1 MSRKMCLISLF
12 LLPAIFF
19 SCRNLEDDATYSSE
33 TEKVKE
39 DLRAE
44 TLIQRPTPMYAY
56 QKNQVEC
63 LADDFP
69 LFFTQ
74 DGDLPYVEVQSFTED
89 IFDDTYTIT
98 REGTQ
103 YKITQSWNQNCY
115 FTIDFSDGNITYS
128 DFDYFICPP
137 AAAASGDLIF
147 DSSLLKREALVD
159 IRGEKVS
166 YSINLN
172 DYNIPH
178 IYEYNYGF
186 LPMNTLKCLLYWGGY
201 IVYNGKEAFID
212 SGAEWQIPEYSAKM
226 SNPKKSY
233 SQEMADYSYNHLCFV
248 LDLGYGRKN
257 YLGVSNFDSWI
268 RDAGLKE
275 ALTSTNV
282 DTAEN
287 ALAKL
292 LLQDIADLHT
302 YYQHWTPFKGLNP
315 SEDTRRGTPAGCLY
329 WMPPDFP
336 QGPSETRRTNYQKTL
351 IKKFMEEKSSS
362 YYESE
367 ADKIKTEMHIFIPK
381 DQSADA
387 DYKAT
392 KNTLFMFFRTFDSQG
407 SYAVNYKPKWRFY
420 GDVDDIASK
429 GKDDGIYF
437 FVSENG
443 SGDLVQAPET
453 EIKTMSD
460 FINKVKT
467 KKTNGYGISLKN
479 SGDDILLMILS
490 NYIIRKLNEDTSNN
504 KRPME
509 NIVLDF
515 SLNNGGANDDETIF
529 ASWFLGESIVCY
541 QNTVTGSKCAVKYT
555 ADINFDGQINDL
567 DTIKELKRYCI
578 TSFNCFSCGNLL
590 PAQIYFNDSVKTFGE
605 KTGGGTCPVMEVG
618 MPSGTRFS
626 TSCQIQLSTLIN
638 GSFVDIDSGVDVDV
652 PIFLGEFDKVYNRN
666 TFCKEYLNQEAKNA

>member
-1 MSRKMCLISLF
+1 MSRRIIKTVIQ
-12 LLPAIFF
+12 LLLLSSAFF
-19 SCRNLEDDATYSSE
+19 SCRNLEDDATYKDEVKSVSE
-33 TEKVKE
+33 DVQ
-39 DLRAE
+39 AE
-44 TLIQRPTPMYAY
+44 SLTLRPTPIYEY
-56 QKNQVEC
+56 SNGKTTC
-63 LADDFP
+63 LANDFP
-69 LFFTQ
+69 LFFTPG
-74 DGDLPYVEVQSFTED
+74 GDLPYVEIQSFTEA

-98 REGTQ
+98 REGTL

-137 AAAASGDLIF
+137 DAAASCDVIF
-147 DSSLLKREALVD
+147 DSSLIKRETIVD

-166 YSINLN
+166 YSINLT

-178 IYEYNYGF
+178 KYENNYGF
-186 LPMNTLKCLLYWGGY
+186 LPMNTLKHLLYWGGS
-201 IVYNGKEAFID
+201 ITYNDKEAFFD
-212 SGAEWQIPEYSAKM
+212 YGAEWQIPEYSAKM
-226 SNPKKSY
+226 SNPKESY

-257 YLGVSNFDSWI
+257 YLGVSSFDSWI
-268 RDAGLKE
+268 RAAGLKE
-275 ALTSTNV
+275 ALTSTNI

-315 SEDTRRGTPAGCLY
+315 NEDTGRGTPAGCLY
-329 WMPPDFP
+329 WMPPDFLE
-336 QGPSETRRTNYQKTL
+336 GPSKTRRINYQKTL
-351 IKKFMEEKSSS
+351 LEKFKEEKSSS

-392 KNTLFMFFRTFDSQG
+392 KNTLFMFFRSFGSQA

-420 GDVDDIASK
+420 SDVDDIASK
-429 GKDDGIYF
+429 GKDDGIIFYK
-437 FVSENG
+437 SENG
-443 SGDLVQAPET
+443 SGNLTPADD
-453 EIKTMSD
+453 ISKMSD
-460 FINKVKT
+460 FISKVK
-467 KKTNGYGISLKN
+467 NERDHGYGISLKN
-479 SGDDILLMILS
+479 TNDDIQLMLIS
-490 NYIIRKLNEDTSNN
+490 NYIIRKLKEDST
-504 KRPME
+504 RPME
-509 NIVLDF
+509 NVVLDF

-541 QNTVTGSKCAVKYT
+541 KNTATGSKCAVKYT
-555 ADINFDGQINDL
+555 ADINFDGKIDDS
-567 DTIKELKRYCI
+567 DTIKDLQRYCI

-605 KTGGGTCPVMEVG
+605 KTGGGTCPIMGVG

-638 GSFVDIDSGVDVDV
+638 GSFVDIDAGIDVDV
-652 PIFLGEFDKVYNRN
+652 PIFVGEFDKVYNRN
-666 TFCKEYLNQEAKNA
+666 TFCKEYLK

>member
-1 MSRKMCLISLF
+1 MKKISAKTVLALIA
-12 LLPAIFF
+12 LPAFLSFLF
-19 SCRNLEDDATYSSE
+19 SCRNLTDDECYKDEVKKISSQ
-33 TEKVKE
+33 VQ
-39 DLRAE
+39 AE
-44 TLIQRPTPMYAY
+44 SLTLRPTPIYAY
-56 QKNQVEC
+56 SNGKTTC
-63 LADDFP
+63 LANDYP
-69 LFFTQ
+69 LFFTPG
-74 DGDLPYVEVQSFTED
+74 GDLPYVEVQSFTED
-89 IFDDTYTIT
+89 ISGDTYTIT

-103 YKITQSWNQNCY
+103 YKITQIWNQNCY

-137 AAAASGDLIF
+137 DAAASGDLIF
-147 DSSLLKREALVD
+147 DSSLIKRETIVD

-166 YSINLN
+166 YSINLT

-178 IYEYNYGF
+178 KYENNYGF
-186 LPMNTLKCLLYWGGY
+186 LPMNTLKYLLYWGGP
-201 IVYNGKEAFID
+201 ITYNGKEAFFD
-212 SGAEWQIPEYSAKM
+212 FGTEWQIPEYSAKM
-226 SNPKKSY
+226 SNPKESY

-248 LDLGYGRKN
+248 LDSGYGRKN

-268 RDAGLKE
+268 RAAGLKE

-315 SEDTRRGTPAGCLY
+315 NEDTRRSTPAGCLY
-329 WMPPDFP
+329 WMPPDFLE
-336 QGPSETRRTNYQKTL
+336 GPSNTRRSNYQKTL
-351 IKKFMEEKSSS
+351 LKKFQEEKSSS

-367 ADKIKTEMHIFIPK
+367 ADKIKTEMHIFIPQDK
-381 DQSADA
+381 SAADA

-392 KNTLFMFFRTFDSQG
+392 KNTLFMFFRTFASQG

-429 GKDDGIYF
+429 GKADGIIFYK
-437 FVSENG
+437 SENG

-460 FINKVKT
+460 FISKVKAGDH
-467 KKTNGYGISLKN
+467 GYGISLKN
-479 SGDDILLMILS
+479 SGDNILLMILS
-490 NYIIRKLNEDTSNN
+490 NYIIRKLKEDST
-504 KRPME
+504 RPME

-618 MPSGTRFS
+618 MPSGTRFL

-638 GSFVDIDSGVDVDV
+638 GSFVDIDGGIDVDV
-652 PIFLGEFDKVYNRN
+652 PIFVGEFDKVYNRY
-666 TFCKEYLNQEAKNA
+666 TFCKEYLK

>member
-1 MSRKMCLISLF
+1 MSRRIIKTVIQ
-12 LLPAIFF
+12 LLLLSSAFF
-19 SCRNLEDDATYSSE
+19 SCRNLEDDASYSSE
-33 TEKVKE
+33 TKRIKE
-39 DLRAE
+39 ELRAE
-44 TLIQRPTPMYAY
+44 TLIQRPTPLYAY
-56 QKNQVEC
+56 QENQIKC
-63 LADDFP
+63 LRDDFP

-74 DGDLPYVEVQSFTED
+74 EGDLPYVEVQSFTEA
-89 IFDDTYTIT
+89 IFEGTYAIT

-137 AAAASGDLIF
+137 DAAASGDLIF
-147 DSSLLKREALVD
+147 DSSLIKRETIVD

-166 YSINLN
+166 YSINLT

-178 IYEYNYGF
+178 KYENNYGF
-186 LPMNTLKCLLYWGGY
+186 LPMNTLKYLLYWGGP
-201 IVYNGKEAFID
+201 VTYNGKEAFLEY
-212 SGAEWQIPEYSAKM
+212 GAEWQIPEYSAKM
-226 SNPKKSY
+226 SNPKESY

-268 RDAGLKE
+268 RAAGLKE

-315 SEDTRRGTPAGCLY
+315 NEDTRRGTPAGCLY
-329 WMPPDFP
+329 WMPPDFLE
-336 QGPSETRRTNYQKTL
+336 GPSDTRRSNYQKTL
-351 IKKFMEEKSSS
+351 LKKFKEEKSSS

-367 ADKIKTEMHIFIPK
+367 ADKIKTEMHIFIPQ

-387 DYKAT
+387 NYKAT
-392 KNTLFMFFRTFDSQG
+392 KNTLFMFFRSFASQG

-443 SGDLVQAPET
+443 SGDLVQTPET

-460 FINKVKT
+460 FISKVKAGDH
-467 KKTNGYGISLKN
+467 GYGISLKN
-479 SGDDILLMILS
+479 RGDNILLMILS

-618 MPSGTRFS
+618 MPSGTRFL
-626 TSCQIQLSTLIN
+626 TSCPIQLSTLVN
-638 GSFVDIDSGVDVDV
+638 GSFVDIDGGIDVDV
-652 PIFLGEFDKVYNRN
+652 PIFVGEFDKVYNRY
-666 TFCKEYLNQEAKNA
+666 TFCKDYLK